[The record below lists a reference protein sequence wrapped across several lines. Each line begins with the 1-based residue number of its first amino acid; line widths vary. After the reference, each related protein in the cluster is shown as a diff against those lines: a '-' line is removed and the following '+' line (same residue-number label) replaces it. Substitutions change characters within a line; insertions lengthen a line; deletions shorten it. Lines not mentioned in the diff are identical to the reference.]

1 MLRVIRLTLASLER
15 SLSPFQIRIE
25 TVHKGIQLAMDWL
38 FLIALLCLLLT
49 GGTASFYLHSF
60 LARTRKRFR
69 DVQPNLRISNLS
81 AMNAGQ
87 VLTLSPEIENV
98 GRGVAYDCVMH
109 LGGWEGN
116 FAVKKVYPHGPR
128 HQKHVASIVLGPEAP
143 FRTKSMTNGYLRL
156 SYRDRWGLKYEC
168 WYPVTQIR
176 NGAIPLY
183 TVQIDLDNPELTE
196 PNPSF
201 WEMRKLLRNVPRTD

>member
-1 MLRVIRLTLASLER
+1 
-15 SLSPFQIRIE
+15 
-25 TVHKGIQLAMDWL
+25 MDWVL
-38 FLIALLCLLLT
+38 LSALLCLLII

-60 LARTRKRFR
+60 LAQTRKQFH
-69 DVQPNLRISNLS
+69 DNQPKLRISNLA

-98 GRGVAYDCVMH
+98 GRGVAHDCVMH

-116 FAVKKVYPHGPR
+116 FAVRKVYPHGPR
-128 HQKHVASIVLGPEAP
+128 YQKHVASMVLGPDAP
-143 FRTKSMTNGYLRL
+143 LRAKPMTNGYLRL

-176 NGAIPLY
+176 SGAIPLY
-183 TVQIDLDNPELTE
+183 NVQIDLDHPELTE
-196 PNPSF
+196 PKPSF
-201 WEMRKLLRNVPRTD
+201 WEMRKLLRNVPPRD